1 MTDPFADFFG
11 EAKAT
16 LPKADAFKLLDTAIP
31 KRSSLPCLQRVK
43 ITGEP
48 GYLTFEGTDQ
58 DFAVSV
64 RTGSFLDFEGS
75 TTVDWKE
82 FKAKHGTFALSDMEN
97 HPVEDYPTL
106 PEPDGESVGVA
117 WLEDGLKVL
126 YTVSADQTRLVLN
139 GIYVH
144 ADGVVATDGHRLHL
158 VRGSH
163 ALDAIVPPRVFKA
176 AKTLG
181 TPTEAKATERTLCLV
196 YPWGLVASKVIE
208 GPYPNYRQINPAL
221 NGNVESGRMEA
232 LIPLA
237 TLKDAASKACA
248 VSGKSVPKVDIRDGV
263 VSISNGTGGLHSFAD
278 ALTPPGFEI
287 QFNAKYLLETLA
299 TVKGLVTVSVKAPR
313 AAVLFNPKDARE
325 VRILMPMNPGKK

>member
-1 MTDPFADFFG
+1 MLDPFADFFG

-31 KRSSLPCLQRVK
+31 KRSTLPCLQRVK

-48 GYLTFEGTDQ
+48 GYLTFEGTDL

-64 RTGSFLDFEGS
+64 RTGNFLDLEGS

-82 FKAKHGTFALSDMEN
+82 FKAKHDTFPVSDMEN
-97 HPVEDYPTL
+97 HPVEDYPAL
-106 PEPDGESVGVA
+106 PEPDGELVGTE

-126 YTVSADQTRLVLN
+126 YAVSTLAERGSLQ

-158 VRGSH
+158 VKGSH
-163 ALDAIVPPRVFKA
+163 TLDAIIPPKVFKA
-176 AKTLG
+176 AKSLG
-181 TPTEAKATERTLCLV
+181 TPTEARATERTLHLV
-196 YPWGLVASKVIE
+196 YPWGHAASKVIE
-208 GPYPNYRQINPAL
+208 GPYPNYRRIIPST
-221 NGNVESGRMEA
+221 EGRMEA
-232 LIPLA
+232 LIHLA
-237 TLKDAASKACA
+237 TLKDAASKSCEIE
-248 VSGKSVPKVDIRDGV
+248 KNNPKIDIRNGTI
-263 VSISNGTGGLHSFAD
+263 SISNGTGGLHSFAD
-278 ALTPPGFEI
+278 VLLPPGFEI

-299 TVKGLVTVSVKAPR
+299 TLRGLVTVSVKAPL

-325 VRILMPMNPGKK
+325 VRILMPLNPGK

>member
-48 GYLTFEGTDQ
+48 GYLTFEGTDL

-64 RTGSFLDFEGS
+64 RTGNFLDLEGS

-82 FKAKHGTFALSDMEN
+82 FKAKHDTFAVSDMEN
-97 HPVEDYPTL
+97 HPVEDYPAL
-106 PEPDGESVGVA
+106 PEPDGELVGTE

-126 YTVSADQTRLVLN
+126 YSVSTDQTRPALN
-139 GIYVH
+139 GVYVH

-158 VRGSH
+158 VKGSH
-163 ALDAIVPPRVFKA
+163 TLGAIIPPKVFKV

-196 YPWGLVASKVIE
+196 YPWGHITSKLIE
-208 GPYPNYRQINPAL
+208 GPYPAYKRVIPD
-221 NGNVESGRMEA
+221 SRGRME
-232 LIPLA
+232 LMIPLA
-237 TLKDAASKACA
+237 ILKGVASKACEIE
-248 VSGKSVPKVDIRDGV
+248 KKCPQIDFRDGAI
-263 VSISNGTGGLHSFAD
+263 SISNGTGGLHRFAD
-278 ALTPPGFEI
+278 ALLPPGFEI
-287 QFNAKYLLETLA
+287 RFDAKYLLDTLA
-299 TVKGLVTVSVKAPR
+299 TVRGLVTVSVKAPL
-313 AAVLFNPKDARE
+313 AAVIFNPQDARE
-325 VRILMPMNPGKK
+325 VRILMPLNPGKK

>member
-16 LPKADAFKLLDTAIP
+16 LPKADAFKLLDAAIP
-31 KRSSLPCLQRVK
+31 KRSTLPCLRRVK

-48 GYLTFEGTDQ
+48 GYLTFEGTDL

-64 RTGSFLDFEGS
+64 RTGNFLDLEGS
-75 TTVDWKE
+75 TTVVWKD
-82 FKAKHGTFALSDMEN
+82 FKAQHSVIPMKDMETY
-97 HPVEDYPTL
+97 PIDDYPAL
-106 PEPDGESVGVA
+106 PDPDGESVGVA

-126 YTVSADQTRLVLN
+126 YAVSADQTRLVLN

-181 TPTEAKATERTLCLV
+181 TPTEAKATECTLCLV

-208 GPYPNYRQINPAL
+208 GPYPAYKRIIPST
-221 NGNVESGRMEA
+221 EGRMEA
-232 LIPLA
+232 LIPLV
-237 TLKDAASKACA
+237 TLKDAASKACGIEKA
-248 VSGKSVPKVDIRDGV
+248 IPKVDIRDGV

-278 ALTPPGFEI
+278 ALTPPGFGI
-287 QFNAKYLLETLA
+287 QLNAKYLLETLA
-299 TVKGLVTVSVKAPR
+299 TVKGLVTVSVKAPL

-325 VRILMPMNPGKK
+325 VRILMPINPGKK

>member
-16 LPKADAFKLLDTAIP
+16 LPKADAFKLLDAAIP
-31 KRSSLPCLQRVK
+31 KRSTLPCLRRVK

-48 GYLTFEGTDQ
+48 GYLTFEGTDL

-64 RTGSFLDFEGS
+64 RTGNFLDLEGS

-82 FKAKHGTFALSDMEN
+82 FKAKHDTFAVSDMEN
-97 HPVEDYPTL
+97 HPVEDYPAL
-106 PEPDGESVGVA
+106 PEPDGELVGTE

-126 YTVSADQTRLVLN
+126 YSVSTDQTRLALN
-139 GIYVH
+139 GVYVH

-158 VRGSH
+158 VKGSH
-163 ALDAIVPPRVFKA
+163 TLGAIIPPKVFKV

-196 YPWGLVASKVIE
+196 YPWGHVASKVIE

-237 TLKDAASKACA
+237 TLKDAASKACEIE
-248 VSGKSVPKVDIRDGV
+248 KNIPKVDIRDGV

-313 AAVLFNPKDARE
+313 AAVLFNPKNARE
-325 VRILMPMNPGKK
+325 VRILMPINPGKK